1 MPKFL
6 GYEFDLFGFLK
17 REEKPISPLL
27 NEPNDD
33 GSKIVEIS
41 QDRDGAG
48 VFFTSGT
55 TLNYDNAFE
64 DEKSLIKKY
73 RNMAFQPEVDEAI
86 NDIVVD
92 SIVGDEREDTVKVDL
107 QRTKWTKP
115 IQKRVEDEFKNI
127 LDILEFR
134 GKGFEIF
141 KSWYIDGRI
150 FYQKVPHKNKNKGLH
165 SVKRLDSLNVKKV
178 KEITK
183 KTDKITGV
191 EYITGINEYYVYSK
205 QSNYHPGYTS
215 TSGNSSINIKIPIEN
230 IAYAH
235 SGLFDS
241 EKEQII
247 SHLHKAMKTLN
258 QLLMLEDSVV
268 IYRISRAP
276 ERRVFYIDVG
286 NLPRT
291 KAEQYLQDIM
301 RRFRNKLV
309 YDSSTGE
316 VRDDRQFTTMT
327 EDYWLPRREGKS
339 GTEISTLP
347 AGSNLGEME
356 DVEYFKKKLYK
367 ALNIPTSRLE
377 QETAFNMGRS
387 GEITR
392 DEVKF
397 AKFVDRLRRRFSDI
411 FYDLLSTQLIMKGVM
426 TKEDWEQNKD
436 RIEFVYSNN
445 SYFSELKS
453 MELMRERFQL
463 ATEAESYVG
472 EYLSR
477 KWMYNNIFKFSD
489 AEIHDMKVEIER
501 EKDDGDL
508 TPADFG
514 NAGAQL
520 APSAGEEIPTSFPE
534 DDENGDDEEESK
546 NEQVIL
552 DESDIVSNFET
563 VVNSNLKTVSEL
575 FNRFSENLKDE

>member
-17 REEKPISPLL
+17 SDEKPIPPLL

-33 GSKIVEIS
+33 GSKIVELS
-41 QDRDGAG
+41 QDKDGAG

-55 TLNYDNAFE
+55 TLNYDSSFQ
-64 DEKSLIKKY
+64 DEKDLIKKY

-107 QRTKWTKP
+107 QRTVWSKS
-115 IQKRVEDEFKNI
+115 IQKKVSEEFANV

-134 GKGFEIF
+134 SKGFEIF

-150 FYQKVPHKNKNKGLH
+150 FYQKVPHKDKNRGLQT
-165 SVKRLDSLNVKKV
+165 VKRLDSLSMKKV

-183 KTDKITGV
+183 KTDKESGV
-191 EYITGINEYYVYSK
+191 EYITGVKEYYVYNK
-205 QSNYHPGYTS
+205 QSNYQPGYTS
-215 TSGNSSINIKIPIEN
+215 TRGNLSTNIKIPLDN

-241 EKEQII
+241 EKEQVL

-316 VRDDRQFTTMT
+316 VRDDRKFTTMT

-347 AGSNLGEME
+347 AGQNLGEME

-426 TKEDWEQNKD
+426 SKEEWEENKD

-445 SYFSELKS
+445 SYFSELKT
-453 MELMRERFQL
+453 MELMRERFSL
-463 ATEAESYVG
+463 ATDAESYIG

-477 KWMYNNIFKFSD
+477 KWMYNNVFKFSD
-489 AEIHDMKVEIER
+489 AEIAAMKKEIER
-501 EKDDGDL
+501 EQGTGDI
-508 TPADFG
+508 TPDDFG
-514 NAGAQL
+514 NAGAELSDDNQ
-520 APSAGEEIPTSFPE
+520 TS
-534 DDENGDDEEESK
+534 ENEKEVLDEEVEP
-546 NEQVIL
+546 VFL
-552 DESDIVSNFET
+552 DDNDIVSNFAAANNIST
-563 VVNSNLKTVSEL
+563 KTVSQL
-575 FNRFSENLKDE
+575 MGKVNFLDEE

>member
-17 REEKPISPLL
+17 SEEKPIPPLL

-33 GSKIVEIS
+33 GSKIVELS
-41 QDRDGAG
+41 QDKDGAG

-55 TLNYDNAFE
+55 TLNYDSSFQ
-64 DEKSLIKKY
+64 DEKDLIKKY

-107 QRTKWTKP
+107 QRTAWSRS
-115 IQKRVEDEFKNI
+115 IQKKVSEEFANV

-134 GKGFEIF
+134 SKGFEIF
-141 KSWYIDGRI
+141 KSWYIDGRV
-150 FYQKVPHKNKNKGLH
+150 FYQKVPHKDKNRGLQT
-165 SVKRLDSLNVKKV
+165 VKRLDSLSMKKV

-183 KTDKITGV
+183 KTDKESGI
-191 EYITGINEYYVYSK
+191 EYITGVKEYYVYTR
-205 QSNYHPGYTS
+205 QSNYNPNYTS
-215 TSGNSSINIKIPIEN
+215 TRGNLTTNIKIPMEN

-241 EKEQII
+241 EKEQVL

-309 YDSSTGE
+309 YDSGTGE
-316 VRDDRQFTTMT
+316 VKDDRKFTTMT

-347 AGSNLGEME
+347 AGQNLGEMD

-397 AKFVDRLRRRFSDI
+397 AKFIDRLRRRFSDI

-426 TKEDWEQNKD
+426 SREEWEENKD

-445 SYFSELKS
+445 SYFSELKN
-453 MELMRERFQL
+453 MELMRERFSL
-463 ATEAESYVG
+463 ATDAESYIG

-477 KWMYNNIFKFSD
+477 KWMYNNVFKFSD
-489 AEIHDMKVEIER
+489 AEIAAMKKEIER
-501 EKDDGDL
+501 EEGTGDI
-508 TPADFG
+508 TPDDFG
-514 NAGAQL
+514 NAGAELSDDNQ
-520 APSAGEEIPTSFPE
+520 TS
-534 DDENGDDEEESK
+534 ENEKE
-546 NEQVIL
+546 IL
-552 DESDIVSNFET
+552 DEEVQVEPIILDDSDIVSNFAAANNIST
-563 VVNSNLKTVSEL
+563 KTVSQLMEK
-575 FNRFSENLKDE
+575 FSSVIEDD

>member
-17 REEKPISPLL
+17 TDEKPLPPIL
-27 NEPNDD
+27 NEPNED
-33 GSKIVEIS
+33 GSKIVEIT
-41 QDRDGAG
+41 QDKDGAG

-55 TLNYDNAFE
+55 TLNYDSSFQN
-64 DEKSLIKKY
+64 EKDLIKKY

-107 QRTKWTKP
+107 QRTDWSKSV
-115 IQKRVEDEFKNI
+115 QKKVAEEFSNV
-127 LDILEFR
+127 LDVLEFR
-134 GKGFEIF
+134 SKGFEIF

-150 FYQKVPHKNKNKGLH
+150 FYQKVPNKNRNKGLH
-165 SVKRLDSLNVKKV
+165 SVKRLDSLNIKKV
-178 KEITK
+178 KEIIK
-183 KTDKITGV
+183 KTDKKTGV
-191 EYITGINEYYVYSK
+191 QYITDVKEYYIYTK
-205 QSNYHPGYTS
+205 QSNYQPGYTS
-215 TSGNSSINIKIPIEN
+215 SNTNLTTSIKIPMEN

-241 EKEQII
+241 EKEQVL

-316 VRDDRQFTTMT
+316 VKDDRKFTTMT

-347 AGSNLGEME
+347 AGQNLGEME

-377 QETAFNMGRS
+377 QDTAFNMGRA

-397 AKFVDRLRRRFSDI
+397 AKFIDRLRRRFSDI
-411 FYDLLSTQLIMKGVM
+411 FYDLLSTQLIMKGIM
-426 TKEDWEQNKD
+426 SKEEWEENKD

-445 SYFSELKS
+445 SYFSELKT
-453 MELMRERFQL
+453 MELLRERFNL
-463 ATEAESYVG
+463 ATEAESYIG
-472 EYLSR
+472 EYFSR
-477 KWMYNNIFKFSD
+477 KWMYNNVFKFSD
-489 AEIHDMKVEIER
+489 AEIAAMKKEIDKEQGTG
-501 EKDDGDL
+501 EI
-508 TPADFG
+508 TPDDFG
-514 NAGAQL
+514 NAGSDLSSSGGGYSNQ
-520 APSAGEEIPTSFPE
+520 SQRDFQRPE
-534 DDENGDDEEESK
+534 S
-546 NEQVIL
+546 NEQTVL
-552 DESDIVSNFET
+552 DESELVSNFESI
-563 VVNSNLKTVSEL
+563 NSSNTKTVSQLLE
-575 FNRFSENLKDE
+575 RMSEVLDEER

>member
-17 REEKPISPLL
+17 SDEKPIPPLL

-33 GSKIVEIS
+33 GSKIVELS
-41 QDRDGAG
+41 QDKDGAG

-55 TLNYDNAFE
+55 TLNYDSSFQ
-64 DEKSLIKKY
+64 DEKDLIKKY

-107 QRTKWTKP
+107 QRTAWSRS
-115 IQKRVEDEFKNI
+115 IQKKVSEEFANV

-134 GKGFEIF
+134 SKGFEIF

-150 FYQKVPHKNKNKGLH
+150 FYQKVPHKDRNRGLQT
-165 SVKRLDSLNVKKV
+165 VKRLDSLSMKKV

-183 KTDKITGV
+183 KTDKDSGI
-191 EYITGINEYYVYSK
+191 EYITGVKEYYVYSK
-205 QSNYHPGYTS
+205 QSNYQPGYTS
-215 TSGNSSINIKIPIEN
+215 TRGNLSTNIKIPLEN

-241 EKEQII
+241 EKEQVL

-309 YDSSTGE
+309 YDSGTGE
-316 VRDDRQFTTMT
+316 VKDDRKFTTMT

-347 AGSNLGEME
+347 AGQNLGEME

-411 FYDLLSTQLIMKGVM
+411 FYDLLSTQLVMKGVM
-426 TKEDWEQNKD
+426 SKEEWEENKD

-445 SYFSELKS
+445 SYFSELKT
-453 MELMRERFQL
+453 MELMRERFSL
-463 ATEAESYVG
+463 ATDAESYIG

-477 KWMYNNIFKFSD
+477 KWMYNNVFKFSD
-489 AEIHDMKVEIER
+489 AEIAAMKKEIER
-501 EKDDGDL
+501 EQGTGDI
-508 TPADFG
+508 TPDDFG
-514 NAGAQL
+514 NAGAEL
-520 APSAGEEIPTSFPE
+520 S
-534 DDENGDDEEESK
+534 DDNQTFENEKEVLDEEVEP
-546 NEQVIL
+546 VFL
-552 DESDIVSNFET
+552 DDNDIVSNFAT
-563 VVNSNLKTVSEL
+563 ANNISTKTVSQL
-575 FNRFSENLKDE
+575 MGKVNFLDEE

>member
-17 REEKPISPLL
+17 TDEKPLPPIL

-41 QDRDGAG
+41 EDKDGAG

-55 TLNYDNAFE
+55 TLNYDSSFQN
-64 DEKSLIKKY
+64 EKDLIKKY

-107 QRTKWTKP
+107 QRTAWSKSV
-115 IQKRVEDEFKNI
+115 QKKVSDEFSNV
-127 LDILEFR
+127 LDVLEFR
-134 GKGFEIF
+134 SKGFEIF

-150 FYQKVPHKNKNKGLH
+150 FYQKVPNKNRSKGLH
-165 SVKRLDSLNVKKV
+165 SVKRLDSLNIKKV
-178 KEITK
+178 KEIIK
-183 KTDKITGV
+183 KTDEKTGV
-191 EYITGINEYYVYSK
+191 QYITDVREYYMYTK
-205 QSNYHPGYTS
+205 QSNYNHGYTS
-215 TSGNSSINIKIPIEN
+215 SNTNYTNIKIPIEN

-241 EKEQII
+241 EKEQVL

-316 VRDDRQFTTMT
+316 VKDDRKFTTMT
-327 EDYWLPRREGKS
+327 EDYWLPRREGKT
-339 GTEISTLP
+339 GTSIETLP

-397 AKFVDRLRRRFSDI
+397 AKFIDRLRRRFSDI
-411 FYDLLSTQLIMKGVM
+411 FYDLLSTQLIMKGIM
-426 TKEDWEQNKD
+426 SKEEWEENKD
-436 RIEFVYSNN
+436 RIEFIYSNN
-445 SYFSELKS
+445 SYFSELKT
-453 MELMRERFQL
+453 MELLRERFTL
-463 ATEAESYVG
+463 ATEAESYIG
-472 EYLSR
+472 EYFSR
-477 KWMYNNIFKFSD
+477 KWMYNNVFKFSD
-489 AEIHDMKVEIER
+489 AEIAAMKKEINKE
-501 EKDDGDL
+501 ENEGEI
-508 TPADFG
+508 TPDDFG
-514 NAGAQL
+514 NAGSDLSSSSGGSSTPPQR
-520 APSAGEEIPTSFPE
+520 SFE
-534 DDENGDDEEESK
+534 QSNEQTVLDENELISNSESI
-546 NEQVIL
+546 N
-552 DESDIVSNFET
+552 SSNT
-563 VVNSNLKTVSEL
+563 KTVSQLLERMSKVL
-575 FNRFSENLKDE
+575 DEEK

>member
-6 GYEFDLFGFLK
+6 GYEFDLFSFLK
-17 REEKPISPLL
+17 TDEKPIGPIL

-33 GSKIVEIS
+33 GSKIVELS
-41 QDRDGAG
+41 QDKDGAG

-55 TLNYDNAFE
+55 TLNYDSSFHN
-64 DEKSLIKKY
+64 EKELIKKY

-92 SIVGDEREDTVKVDL
+92 SVVGDEREDTVKVDL
-107 QRTKWTKP
+107 QRTAWSKS
-115 IQKRVEDEFKNI
+115 IQKKVADEFSNV

-134 GKGFEIF
+134 SKGFEIF

-150 FYQKVPHKNKNKGLH
+150 FYQKVPHSNTNKGLLT
-165 SVKRLDSLNVKKV
+165 VKRLDSLNIKKV
-178 KEITK
+178 KEVTK
-183 KTDKITGV
+183 KTDKKTGV
-191 EYITGINEYYVYSK
+191 NYITDVKEYYVYTK
-205 QSNYHPGYTS
+205 QSNYHHGYTS
-215 TSGNSSINIKIPIEN
+215 TNTNTVTNIKIPMDN

-241 EKEQII
+241 EKEQVL

-316 VRDDRQFTTMT
+316 VRDDRKFTTMT

-347 AGSNLGEME
+347 GGQNLGEME

-397 AKFVDRLRRRFSDI
+397 AKFIDRLRRRFSDI
-411 FYDLLSTQLIMKGVM
+411 FYDLLSTQLIMKGIM
-426 TKEDWEQNKD
+426 SKEEWEENKD

-445 SYFSELKS
+445 SYFSELKT
-453 MELMRERFQL
+453 MELLRERFNL

-477 KWMYNNIFKFSD
+477 KWMYNNVFKFSD
-489 AEIHDMKVEIER
+489 AEIAAMKKEIDKEQ
-501 EKDDGDL
+501 DDGEITPDDFGDAGADL
-508 TPADFG
+508 TDRNDSDDERP
-514 NAGAQL
+514 
-520 APSAGEEIPTSFPE
+520 ERPE
-534 DDENGDDEEESK
+534 DMEDEVENTAKFNNINNK
-546 NEQVIL
+546 N
-552 DESDIVSNFET
+552 S
-563 VVNSNLKTVSEL
+563 KTVSQLMEK
-575 FNRFSENLKDE
+575 FSSIMDDK

>member
-17 REEKPISPLL
+17 SEEKPIPPLL

-33 GSKIVEIS
+33 GSKIVELS
-41 QDRDGAG
+41 QDKDGAG

-55 TLNYDNAFE
+55 TLNYDSSFQ
-64 DEKSLIKKY
+64 DEKDLIKKY

-107 QRTKWTKP
+107 QRTAWSRS
-115 IQKRVEDEFKNI
+115 IQKKVSEEFANV

-134 GKGFEIF
+134 SKGFEIF
-141 KSWYIDGRI
+141 KSWYIDGRV
-150 FYQKVPHKNKNKGLH
+150 FYQKVPHKDKNRGLQT
-165 SVKRLDSLNVKKV
+165 VKRLDSLSMKKV

-183 KTDKITGV
+183 KTDKESGI
-191 EYITGINEYYVYSK
+191 EYITGVKEYYVYTR
-205 QSNYHPGYTS
+205 QSNYNPNYTS
-215 TSGNSSINIKIPIEN
+215 TRGNLTTNIKIPMEN

-241 EKEQII
+241 EKEQVL

-309 YDSSTGE
+309 YDSGTGE
-316 VRDDRQFTTMT
+316 VKDDRKFTTMT

-347 AGSNLGEME
+347 AGQNLGEME

-397 AKFVDRLRRRFSDI
+397 AKFIDRLRRRFSDI

-426 TKEDWEQNKD
+426 SREEWEENKD

-445 SYFSELKS
+445 SYFSELKT
-453 MELMRERFQL
+453 MELMRERFSL
-463 ATEAESYVG
+463 ATDAESYIG

-477 KWMYNNIFKFSD
+477 KWMYNNVFKFSD
-489 AEIHDMKVEIER
+489 AEIAAMKKEIER
-501 EKDDGDL
+501 EEGAGDI
-508 TPADFG
+508 TPDDFG
-514 NAGAQL
+514 NAGAELSDDNQ
-520 APSAGEEIPTSFPE
+520 TS
-534 DDENGDDEEESK
+534 ENEKE
-546 NEQVIL
+546 IL
-552 DESDIVSNFET
+552 DEEVQVEPIVLDDSDIVSNFAAANNIST
-563 VVNSNLKTVSEL
+563 KTVSQLMEK
-575 FNRFSENLKDE
+575 FSSVIEDD

>member
-17 REEKPISPLL
+17 TDEKPVEPIL

-33 GSKIVEIS
+33 GSKIVEVS
-41 QDRDGAG
+41 QDKDGAG

-55 TLNYDNAFE
+55 TLNYDSSFQ
-64 DEKSLIKKY
+64 DEKDLIKRY
-73 RNMAFQPEVDEAI
+73 RSMAFQPEVDEAI

-92 SIVGDEREDTVKVDL
+92 SIVADEREDTVKVDL
-107 QRTKWTKP
+107 QRTEWSKG
-115 IQKRVEDEFKNI
+115 IQKKVAEEFSNV
-127 LDILEFR
+127 LDVLEFR

-150 FYQKVPHKNKNKGLH
+150 FYQKVPHKDRKKGLH

-183 KTDKITGV
+183 KTDKRTGV
-191 EYITGINEYYVYSK
+191 EYITGVKEYYIYNK
-205 QSNYHPGYTS
+205 QSNYNPNYTS
-215 TSGNSSINIKIPIEN
+215 MRSNPTSSIKIPVDN

-241 EKEQII
+241 EKEQVL

-316 VRDDRQFTTMT
+316 VRDDRKFTTMT

-347 AGSNLGEME
+347 AGQNLGEME

-367 ALNIPTSRLE
+367 SLNIPTSRLE

-397 AKFVDRLRRRFSDI
+397 AKFIDRLRRRFSEI

-426 TKEDWEQNKD
+426 TREEWDENKD

-453 MELMRERFQL
+453 MELLRERFSL
-463 ATEAESYVG
+463 ATEAESYIG

-477 KWMYNNIFKFSD
+477 RWMYNNVFKFSD
-489 AEIHDMKVEIER
+489 AEIAAMKKEIDKEQDVG
-501 EKDDGDL
+501 EI
-508 TPADFG
+508 TPDDFG
-514 NAGAQL
+514 NAGSDLSTGSSNSNYQQNQFPQSTPEPNEQIFLDDSDVVSNFAQANNVSTKTVSQL
-520 APSAGEEIPTSFPE
+520 LEKFSEVE
-534 DDENGDDEEESK
+534 DDE
-546 NEQVIL
+546 
-552 DESDIVSNFET
+552 
-563 VVNSNLKTVSEL
+563 
-575 FNRFSENLKDE
+575 

>member
-6 GYEFDLFGFLK
+6 GYEFDLFGFLN
-17 REEKPISPLL
+17 RDEKPIGPIL

-33 GSKIVEIS
+33 GSKIVEVS
-41 QDRDGAG
+41 QDKDGAG

-55 TLNYDNAFE
+55 TLNYDSSFH
-64 DEKSLIKKY
+64 DEKELIKKY

-92 SIVGDEREDTVKVDL
+92 SVVGDEREDTVKVDL
-107 QRTKWTKP
+107 QRTAWSKSV
-115 IQKRVEDEFKNI
+115 QKKVAEEFSNV

-134 GKGFEIF
+134 SKGFEIF

-150 FYQKVPHKNKNKGLH
+150 FYQKVPHSNRNKGLLT
-165 SVKRLDSLNVKKV
+165 VKRLDSLNIKKV
-178 KEITK
+178 KEVTK
-183 KTDKITGV
+183 KTDKKTGV
-191 EYITGINEYYVYSK
+191 NYITDVKEYYVYSK
-205 QSNYHPGYTS
+205 HSNYHPGYTS
-215 TSGNSSINIKIPIEN
+215 SNANVVTNIKIPMDN

-241 EKEQII
+241 GKEQVL

-309 YDSSTGE
+309 YDSSSGE
-316 VRDDRQFTTMT
+316 VKDDRKFTTMT

-347 AGSNLGEME
+347 GGQNLGEMD

-397 AKFVDRLRRRFSDI
+397 AKFIDRLRRRFSDI
-411 FYDLLSTQLIMKGVM
+411 FYDLLSTQLVMKGVM
-426 TKEDWEQNKD
+426 SREEWEENKD

-445 SYFSELKS
+445 SYFSELKT
-453 MELMRERFQL
+453 MELLRERFNL

-477 KWMYNNIFKFSD
+477 RWMYNNVFKFSD
-489 AEIHDMKVEIER
+489 AEIAAMKKEIDQE
-501 EKDDGDL
+501 ENDGEITPDDFGDAGADL
-508 TPADFG
+508 TDKD
-514 NAGAQL
+514 Q
-520 APSAGEEIPTSFPE
+520 SKEEISKPGVLE
-534 DDENGDDEEESK
+534 DEVQNVAKFDNI
-546 NEQVIL
+546 N
-552 DESDIVSNFET
+552 NT
-563 VVNSNLKTVSEL
+563 NSKTVSQLLEK
-575 FNRFSENLKDE
+575 FSSIMDDK

>member
-17 REEKPISPLL
+17 SDEKPIPPLL

-33 GSKIVEIS
+33 GSKIVELS
-41 QDRDGAG
+41 QDKDGAG

-55 TLNYDNAFE
+55 TLNYDSSFQ
-64 DEKSLIKKY
+64 DEKDLIKKY

-107 QRTKWTKP
+107 QRTAWSRS
-115 IQKRVEDEFKNI
+115 IQKKVSEEFANV

-134 GKGFEIF
+134 SKGFEIF

-150 FYQKVPHKNKNKGLH
+150 FYQKVPHKDRNRGLQT
-165 SVKRLDSLNVKKV
+165 VKRLDSLSMKKV

-183 KTDKITGV
+183 KTDKDSGI
-191 EYITGINEYYVYSK
+191 EYITGVKEYYVYSK
-205 QSNYHPGYTS
+205 QSNYQPGYTS
-215 TSGNSSINIKIPIEN
+215 TRGNLSTNIKIPLEN

-241 EKEQII
+241 EKEQVL

-309 YDSSTGE
+309 YDSGTGE
-316 VRDDRQFTTMT
+316 VKDDRKFTTMT

-347 AGSNLGEME
+347 AGQNLGEME

-411 FYDLLSTQLIMKGVM
+411 FYDLLSTQLVMKGVM
-426 TKEDWEQNKD
+426 SKEEWEENKD

-445 SYFSELKS
+445 SYFSELKT
-453 MELMRERFQL
+453 MELMRERFSL
-463 ATEAESYVG
+463 ATDAESYIG

-477 KWMYNNIFKFSD
+477 KWMYNNVFKFSD
-489 AEIHDMKVEIER
+489 AEIAAMKKEIER
-501 EKDDGDL
+501 EQGTGDI
-508 TPADFG
+508 TPDDFG
-514 NAGAQL
+514 NAGAELSDDNQ
-520 APSAGEEIPTSFPE
+520 TS
-534 DDENGDDEEESK
+534 ENEKEVLDEEVEP
-546 NEQVIL
+546 VFL
-552 DESDIVSNFET
+552 DDNDIVSNFAAANNIST
-563 VVNSNLKTVSEL
+563 KTVSQL
-575 FNRFSENLKDE
+575 MGKVNFLDEE

>member
-17 REEKPISPLL
+17 SDEKPIPPLL

-33 GSKIVEIS
+33 GSKIVELS
-41 QDRDGAG
+41 QDKDGAG

-55 TLNYDNAFE
+55 TLNYDSSFQ
-64 DEKSLIKKY
+64 DEKDLIKKY

-107 QRTKWTKP
+107 QRTAWSRS
-115 IQKRVEDEFKNI
+115 IQKKVSEEFANV

-134 GKGFEIF
+134 SKGFEIF

-150 FYQKVPHKNKNKGLH
+150 FYQKVPHKDRNRGLQT
-165 SVKRLDSLNVKKV
+165 VKRLDSLSMKKV

-183 KTDKITGV
+183 KTDKDSGI
-191 EYITGINEYYVYSK
+191 EYITGVKEYYVYSK
-205 QSNYHPGYTS
+205 QSNYQPGYTS
-215 TSGNSSINIKIPIEN
+215 TRGNLSTNIKIPLEN

-241 EKEQII
+241 EKEQVL

-309 YDSSTGE
+309 YDSGTGE
-316 VRDDRQFTTMT
+316 VKDDRKFTTMT

-347 AGSNLGEME
+347 AGQNLGEME

-426 TKEDWEQNKD
+426 SKEEWEENKD

-445 SYFSELKS
+445 SYFSELKT
-453 MELMRERFQL
+453 MELMRERFSL
-463 ATEAESYVG
+463 ATDAESYIG

-477 KWMYNNIFKFSD
+477 KWMYNNVFKFSD
-489 AEIHDMKVEIER
+489 AEIAAMKKEIER
-501 EKDDGDL
+501 EQGTGDI
-508 TPADFG
+508 TPDDFG
-514 NAGAQL
+514 NAGAEL
-520 APSAGEEIPTSFPE
+520 S
-534 DDENGDDEEESK
+534 DDNQTFENEKEVLDEEVEP
-546 NEQVIL
+546 VFL
-552 DESDIVSNFET
+552 DDNDIVSNFAT
-563 VVNSNLKTVSEL
+563 ANNISTKTVSQL
-575 FNRFSENLKDE
+575 MGKVNFLDEE

>member
-17 REEKPISPLL
+17 SEEKPIPPLL

-33 GSKIVEIS
+33 GSKIVELS
-41 QDRDGAG
+41 QDKDGAG

-55 TLNYDNAFE
+55 TLNYDSSFQ
-64 DEKSLIKKY
+64 DEKDLIKKY

-107 QRTKWTKP
+107 QRTDWSRS
-115 IQKRVEDEFKNI
+115 IQKKVSEEFANV

-134 GKGFEIF
+134 SKGFEIF
-141 KSWYIDGRI
+141 KSWYIDGRV
-150 FYQKVPHKNKNKGLH
+150 FYQKVPHKDKNRGLQT
-165 SVKRLDSLNVKKV
+165 VKRLDSLSMKKV

-183 KTDKITGV
+183 KTDKESGI
-191 EYITGINEYYVYSK
+191 EYITGVKEYYVYTR
-205 QSNYHPGYTS
+205 QSNYNPNYTS
-215 TSGNSSINIKIPIEN
+215 TRGNLTTNIKIPMEN

-241 EKEQII
+241 EKEQVL

-316 VRDDRQFTTMT
+316 VRDDRKFTTMT

-347 AGSNLGEME
+347 AGQNLGEME

-397 AKFVDRLRRRFSDI
+397 AKFIDRLRRRFSDI

-426 TKEDWEQNKD
+426 SREEWEENKD

-445 SYFSELKS
+445 SYFSELKT
-453 MELMRERFQL
+453 MELMRERFSL
-463 ATEAESYVG
+463 ATDAESYIG

-477 KWMYNNIFKFSD
+477 KWMYNNVFKFSD
-489 AEIHDMKVEIER
+489 AEIAAMKKEIER
-501 EKDDGDL
+501 EEGAGDI
-508 TPADFG
+508 TPDDFG
-514 NAGAQL
+514 NAGAELSDDNQ
-520 APSAGEEIPTSFPE
+520 TS
-534 DDENGDDEEESK
+534 ENEKE
-546 NEQVIL
+546 IL
-552 DESDIVSNFET
+552 DEEVQVEPIVLDDSDIVSNFAAANNIST
-563 VVNSNLKTVSEL
+563 KTVSQLMEK
-575 FNRFSENLKDE
+575 FSSVIEDD

>member
-17 REEKPISPLL
+17 SDEKPIPPLL

-33 GSKIVEIS
+33 GSKIVELS
-41 QDRDGAG
+41 QDKDGAG

-55 TLNYDNAFE
+55 TLNYDSSFQ
-64 DEKSLIKKY
+64 DEKDLIKKY

-107 QRTKWTKP
+107 QRTAWSRS
-115 IQKRVEDEFKNI
+115 IQKKVSEEFANV

-134 GKGFEIF
+134 SKGFEIF

-150 FYQKVPHKNKNKGLH
+150 FYQKVPHKDRNRGLQT
-165 SVKRLDSLNVKKV
+165 VKRLDSLSMKKV

-183 KTDKITGV
+183 KTDQKTGVELITGV
-191 EYITGINEYYVYSK
+191 KEYYVYSK
-205 QSNYHPGYTS
+205 QSNYQPGYTS
-215 TSGNSSINIKIPIEN
+215 TRGNLSTNIKIPLEN

-241 EKEQII
+241 EKEQVL

-309 YDSSTGE
+309 YDSGTGE
-316 VRDDRQFTTMT
+316 VKDDRKFTTMT

-347 AGSNLGEME
+347 AGQNLGEME

-411 FYDLLSTQLIMKGVM
+411 FYDLLSTQLVMKGVM
-426 TKEDWEQNKD
+426 SKEEWEENKD

-445 SYFSELKS
+445 SYFSELKT
-453 MELMRERFQL
+453 MELMRERFSL
-463 ATEAESYVG
+463 ATDAESYIG

-477 KWMYNNIFKFSD
+477 KWMYNNVFKFSD
-489 AEIHDMKVEIER
+489 AEIAAMKKEIER
-501 EKDDGDL
+501 EQGTGDI
-508 TPADFG
+508 TPDDFG
-514 NAGAQL
+514 NAGAEL
-520 APSAGEEIPTSFPE
+520 S
-534 DDENGDDEEESK
+534 DDNQTFENEKEVLDEEVEP
-546 NEQVIL
+546 VFL
-552 DESDIVSNFET
+552 DDNDIVSNFAT
-563 VVNSNLKTVSEL
+563 ANNISTKTVSQL
-575 FNRFSENLKDE
+575 MGKVNFLDEE

>member
-17 REEKPISPLL
+17 TDEKPVAPIL

-33 GSKIVEIS
+33 GSKIVEVS
-41 QDRDGAG
+41 QDKDGAG

-55 TLNYDNAFE
+55 TLNYDSSFQ
-64 DEKSLIKKY
+64 DEKDLIKRY

-107 QRTKWTKP
+107 QRTEWSKG
-115 IQKRVEDEFKNI
+115 IQKKVAEEFANV

-134 GKGFEIF
+134 GKGFEMF

-150 FYQKVPHKNKNKGLH
+150 FYQKVPHKDIKKGLH
-165 SVKRLDSLNVKKV
+165 SVKRLDSLNIKKV

-183 KTDKITGV
+183 KTDKNTGV
-191 EYITGINEYYVYSK
+191 EYITGVKEYYVYTK
-205 QSNYHPGYTS
+205 QSNYNPNYTS
-215 TSGNSSINIKIPIEN
+215 MRNNPTTSIKIPIDN
-230 IAYAH
+230 IAYSH

-241 EKEQII
+241 EKEQVL

-316 VRDDRQFTTMT
+316 VRDDRKFTTMT
-327 EDYWLPRREGKS
+327 EDYWLPRREGKT
-339 GTEISTLP
+339 GTSIETLP

-367 ALNIPTSRLE
+367 SLNIPTSRLE

-397 AKFVDRLRRRFSDI
+397 AKFIDRLRRRFSDI

-426 TKEDWEQNKD
+426 TKEEWDDNKD

-453 MELMRERFQL
+453 MELLRERFSL
-463 ATEAESYVG
+463 ATEAESYIG

-477 KWMYNNIFKFSD
+477 RWMYNNVFKFSD
-489 AEIHDMKVEIER
+489 AEIAAMKKEIDKEQDVG
-501 EKDDGDL
+501 EI
-508 TPADFG
+508 TPDDFG
-514 NAGAQL
+514 NAGSDLSSSSSSSSQQSQYQQ
-520 APSAGEEIPTSFPE
+520 PRPE
-534 DDENGDDEEESK
+534 SNETFLDDT
-546 NEQVIL
+546 
-552 DESDIVSNFET
+552 DIVSNFAKANNVST
-563 VVNSNLKTVSEL
+563 KTVSQLLEK
-575 FNRFSENLKDE
+575 FSEVEDDE

>member
-17 REEKPISPLL
+17 TDEKPVGPIL

-33 GSKIVEIS
+33 GSKIVEVTK
-41 QDRDGAG
+41 DKDGAG

-55 TLNYDNAFE
+55 TLNYDSSFQN
-64 DEKSLIKKY
+64 EKDLIKKY

-107 QRTKWTKP
+107 QRTEWSKS
-115 IQKRVEDEFKNI
+115 IQKKVAEEFSNV

-134 GKGFEIF
+134 SKGFEIF

-150 FYQKVPHKNKNKGLH
+150 FYQKVPHSNKNKGLH
-165 SVKRLDSLNVKKV
+165 SVKRLDSLNIKKV

-183 KTDKITGV
+183 KTDKDSGV
-191 EYITGINEYYVYSK
+191 QYITDVKEYYVYSK
-205 QSNYHPGYTS
+205 SNYNPSYTS
-215 TSGNSSINIKIPIEN
+215 TNTTTAIKIPSEN

-241 EKEQII
+241 EKEQVL

-316 VRDDRQFTTMT
+316 VKDDRKFTTMT

-347 AGSNLGEME
+347 AGQNLGEME

-367 ALNIPTSRLE
+367 ALNVPTSRLE

-397 AKFVDRLRRRFSDI
+397 AKFIDRLRRRFSDI
-411 FYDLLSTQLIMKGVM
+411 FYDILSTQLIMKGVM
-426 TKEDWEQNKD
+426 SREEWEKNKD

-445 SYFSELKS
+445 SYFSELKT
-453 MELMRERFQL
+453 MELLRERFSL

-472 EYLSR
+472 EYFSR
-477 KWMYNNIFKFSD
+477 RWMYNNVFKFSD
-489 AEIHDMKVEIER
+489 AEIAAMKKEIDKEQNAG
-501 EKDDGDL
+501 EI
-508 TPADFG
+508 TPNDFG
-514 NAGAQL
+514 DAGSELQDEPAESKDVNK
-520 APSAGEEIPTSFPE
+520 PSII
-534 DDENGDDEEESK
+534 DEE
-546 NEQVIL
+546 
-552 DESDIVSNFET
+552 IVSNT
-563 VVNSNLKTVSEL
+563 NSINSTNAKTVSQLLEK
-575 FNRFSENLKDE
+575 FSSVMEDE

>member
-17 REEKPISPLL
+17 TDEKPLPPIL
-27 NEPNDD
+27 NEPNED
-33 GSKIVEIS
+33 GSKIVEIT
-41 QDRDGAG
+41 QDKDGAG

-55 TLNYDNAFE
+55 TLNYDSSFQN
-64 DEKSLIKKY
+64 EKDLIKKY

-107 QRTKWTKP
+107 QRTDWSKSV
-115 IQKRVEDEFKNI
+115 QKKVAEEFSNV
-127 LDILEFR
+127 LDVLEFR
-134 GKGFEIF
+134 SKGFEIF

-150 FYQKVPHKNKNKGLH
+150 FYQKVPNKNRNKGLH
-165 SVKRLDSLNVKKV
+165 SVKRLDSLNIKKV
-178 KEITK
+178 KEIIK
-183 KTDKITGV
+183 KTDKKTGV
-191 EYITGINEYYVYSK
+191 QYITDVKEYYIYTK
-205 QSNYHPGYTS
+205 KSNYQPGYTS
-215 TSGNSSINIKIPIEN
+215 SNTNLTTSIKIPMEN

-241 EKEQII
+241 EKEQVL

-316 VRDDRQFTTMT
+316 VKDDRKFTTMT

-347 AGSNLGEME
+347 AGQNLGEME

-377 QETAFNMGRS
+377 QDTAFNMGRA

-397 AKFVDRLRRRFSDI
+397 AKFIDRLRIRFSDI
-411 FYDLLSTQLIMKGVM
+411 FYDLLSTQLIMKGIM
-426 TKEDWEQNKD
+426 SKEEWEENKD

-445 SYFSELKS
+445 SYFSELKT
-453 MELMRERFQL
+453 MELLRERFNL
-463 ATEAESYVG
+463 ATEAESYIG
-472 EYLSR
+472 EYFSR
-477 KWMYNNIFKFSD
+477 KWMYNNVFKFSD
-489 AEIHDMKVEIER
+489 AEIAAMKKEIDKEQGTG
-501 EKDDGDL
+501 EI
-508 TPADFG
+508 TPDDFG
-514 NAGAQL
+514 NAGSDLSSSGGGYSNQ
-520 APSAGEEIPTSFPE
+520 SQRDFQRPE
-534 DDENGDDEEESK
+534 S
-546 NEQVIL
+546 NEQTVL
-552 DESDIVSNFET
+552 DESELVSNFESI
-563 VVNSNLKTVSEL
+563 NSSNTKTVSQLLE
-575 FNRFSENLKDE
+575 RMSEVLDEER

>member
-17 REEKPISPLL
+17 TDEKPVAPIL

-33 GSKIVEIS
+33 GSKIIEVS
-41 QDRDGAG
+41 QDKDGAG

-55 TLNYDNAFE
+55 TLNYDSSFQ
-64 DEKSLIKKY
+64 DEKDLIKKY

-107 QRTKWTKP
+107 QRTEWSKS
-115 IQKRVEDEFKNI
+115 IQKKVSEEFSNV

-150 FYQKVPHKNKNKGLH
+150 FYQKVPHKNRNKGLH
-165 SVKRLDSLNVKKV
+165 SVKRLDSLNIKKV

-183 KTDKITGV
+183 KTDKKTGV
-191 EYITGINEYYVYSK
+191 EYITGVKEYYVYSK
-205 QSNYHPGYTS
+205 QSNYQPGYTS
-215 TSGNSSINIKIPIEN
+215 MRGNVASNIKIPLEN

-241 EKEQII
+241 EKEQVL

-309 YDSSTGE
+309 YDSSSGE
-316 VRDDRQFTTMT
+316 VKDDRKFTTMT
-327 EDYWLPRREGKS
+327 EDYWLPRREGKT
-339 GTEISTLP
+339 GTSIETLP

-426 TKEDWEQNKD
+426 SREEWNQNKD

-445 SYFSELKS
+445 SYFSELKT
-453 MELMRERFQL
+453 MELLRERFTL
-463 ATEAESYVG
+463 ATEAESYIG
-472 EYLSR
+472 EYFSR
-477 KWMYNNIFKFSD
+477 KWMYNNVFKFSD
-489 AEIHDMKVEIER
+489 AEIAAMKKEIDKEQNSG
-501 EKDDGDL
+501 EI
-508 TPADFG
+508 TPDDFG
-514 NAGAQL
+514 NAGSDL
-520 APSAGEEIPTSFPE
+520 SSSSGSSSPTPQRSPQQPE
-534 DDENGDDEEESK
+534 PY
-546 NEQVIL
+546 EQTVL
-552 DESDIVSNFET
+552 DESDVTFNNESINNT
-563 VVNSNLKTVSEL
+563 KTVSQLLERMSKVL
-575 FNRFSENLKDE
+575 DEE

>member
-6 GYEFDLFGFLK
+6 GYEFDLFSFLK
-17 REEKPISPLL
+17 TDEKPIGPIL

-33 GSKIVEIS
+33 GSKIVELS
-41 QDRDGAG
+41 KDKDGAG

-55 TLNYDNAFE
+55 TLNYDSSFQ
-64 DEKSLIKKY
+64 DEKELIKKY

-107 QRTKWTKP
+107 QRTAWSKSV
-115 IQKRVEDEFKNI
+115 QKKVADEFSNV

-134 GKGFEIF
+134 SKGFEIF

-150 FYQKVPHKNKNKGLH
+150 FYQKVPHSNRNKGLH
-165 SVKRLDSLNVKKV
+165 TVKRLDSLSIKKV
-178 KEITK
+178 KEVTKETDK
-183 KTDKITGV
+183 KTGV
-191 EYITGINEYYVYSK
+191 NYITDVKEYYVYSK
-205 QSNYHPGYTS
+205 QSNYHHGYTS
-215 TSGNSSINIKIPIEN
+215 SNTNVTTSIKIPMEN

-241 EKEQII
+241 EKEQVL

-309 YDSSTGE
+309 YDSSSGE
-316 VRDDRQFTTMT
+316 VKDDRKFTTMT

-347 AGSNLGEME
+347 GGQNLGEME

-397 AKFVDRLRRRFSDI
+397 AKFIDRLRRRFSDI
-411 FYDLLSTQLIMKGVM
+411 FYDLLSTQLIMKGIM
-426 TKEDWEQNKD
+426 SKEEWEENKD

-445 SYFSELKS
+445 SYFSELKT
-453 MELMRERFQL
+453 MELLRERFNL

-477 KWMYNNIFKFSD
+477 KWMYNNVFKFSD
-489 AEIHDMKVEIER
+489 AEIAAMKKEIDR
-501 EKDDGDL
+501 EENEGEI
-508 TPADFG
+508 TPDDFG
-514 NAGAQL
+514 NAGAELSDQK
-520 APSAGEEIPTSFPE
+520 EPE
-534 DDENGDDEEESK
+534 KSKPEVLEDEVQSVAKFDNINNK
-546 NEQVIL
+546 N
-552 DESDIVSNFET
+552 S
-563 VVNSNLKTVSEL
+563 KTVSQILEK
-575 FNRFSENLKDE
+575 FSSIMDDK

>member
-6 GYEFDLFGFLK
+6 GYEFDLFSFLK
-17 REEKPISPLL
+17 TDEKPIGPIL

-33 GSKIVEIS
+33 GSKIVELS
-41 QDRDGAG
+41 KDKDGAG

-55 TLNYDNAFE
+55 TLNYDSSFQ
-64 DEKSLIKKY
+64 DETELIKKY

-92 SIVGDEREDTVKVDL
+92 SVVGDEREDTVKVDL
-107 QRTKWTKP
+107 QRTSWSKSV
-115 IQKRVEDEFKNI
+115 QKKVADEFSNV

-134 GKGFEIF
+134 SKGFEIF

-150 FYQKVPHKNKNKGLH
+150 FYQKVPHSNKNKGLLT
-165 SVKRLDSLNVKKV
+165 VKRLDSLSIKKV
-178 KEITK
+178 KEVTKETDK
-183 KTDKITGV
+183 KTGV
-191 EYITGINEYYVYSK
+191 NYITDVKEYYVYTK
-205 QSNYHPGYTS
+205 QSNYHPAYTS
-215 TSGNSSINIKIPIEN
+215 SNANVTTNIKIPMEN

-241 EKEQII
+241 DKGQVL

-316 VRDDRQFTTMT
+316 VKDDRKFTTMT

-347 AGSNLGEME
+347 GGQNLGEME

-397 AKFVDRLRRRFSDI
+397 AKFIDRLRRRFSDI
-411 FYDLLSTQLIMKGVM
+411 FYDLLSTQLVMKGVM
-426 TKEDWEQNKD
+426 SREEWEENKD

-445 SYFSELKS
+445 SYFSELKT
-453 MELMRERFQL
+453 MELLRERFNL

-477 KWMYNNIFKFSD
+477 RWMYNNVFKFSD
-489 AEIHDMKVEIER
+489 AEIAAMKKEIDR
-501 EKDDGDL
+501 EQNSGEITPDDFGDAGADL
-508 TPADFG
+508 TDKD
-514 NAGAQL
+514 Q
-520 APSAGEEIPTSFPE
+520 SKEEDSKPKVLE
-534 DDENGDDEEESK
+534 DEVQNVAKFDNINNK
-546 NEQVIL
+546 N
-552 DESDIVSNFET
+552 S
-563 VVNSNLKTVSEL
+563 KTVSQLLEK
-575 FNRFSENLKDE
+575 FSSIMDDK

>member
-1 MPKFL
+1 MPKLL

-17 REEKPISPLL
+17 SDEKPVAPIL

-33 GSKIVEIS
+33 GSKIVEVS
-41 QDRDGAG
+41 QDKDGAG

-55 TLNYDNAFE
+55 TLNYDNSFQ
-64 DEKSLIKKY
+64 DEKELIKKY
-73 RNMAFQPEVDEAI
+73 RNMEFQPEVDEAV

-92 SIVGDEREDTVKVDL
+92 SIVADEREDTVKVDL
-107 QRTKWTKP
+107 QRTGWSKG
-115 IQKRVEDEFKNI
+115 IQKKVAEEFSNV

-134 GKGFEIF
+134 SKGFEIF

-150 FYQKVPHKNKNKGLH
+150 FFQKVPHKDRKRGLH
-165 SVKRLDSLNVKKV
+165 TVKRLDSLNVKKV

-183 KTDKITGV
+183 KTDKNSGV
-191 EYITGINEYYVYSK
+191 EYITNVKEYYVYSK
-205 QSNYHPGYTS
+205 QSKYHPGYMSSSPNTTTS
-215 TSGNSSINIKIPIEN
+215 IKIPQEN

-241 EKEQII
+241 GKEQVL

-309 YDSSTGE
+309 YDSGTGE
-316 VRDDRQFTTMT
+316 VKDDRKFTTMT

-347 AGSNLGEME
+347 AGQNLGEME

-397 AKFVDRLRRRFSDI
+397 AKFIDRLRRRFSDI
-411 FYDLLSTQLIMKGVM
+411 FYDLLSTQLVMKGVM
-426 TKEDWEQNKD
+426 TMEEWEENKD

-445 SYFSELKS
+445 SYFSELKG
-453 MELMRERFQL
+453 MELLRERFTL
-463 ATEAESYVG
+463 ATEAESYIG
-472 EYLSR
+472 EYFSR
-477 KWMYNNIFKFSD
+477 RWMYNNVFKFSD
-489 AEIHDMKVEIER
+489 AEIAAMKKEIEK
-501 EKDDGDL
+501 EQDSGEI
-508 TPADFG
+508 TPDDFG
-514 NAGAQL
+514 DAGSEL
-520 APSAGEEIPTSFPE
+520 K
-534 DDENGDDEEESK
+534 DEPAESNDESK
-546 NEQVIL
+546 TLVL
-552 DESDIVSNFET
+552 DESDVVSNYET
-563 VVNSNLKTVSEL
+563 INNTKTVSQLLE
-575 FNRFSENLKDE
+575 RMSEVLDEE

>member
-17 REEKPISPLL
+17 SDEKPIPPLL

-33 GSKIVEIS
+33 GSKIVELS
-41 QDRDGAG
+41 QDKDGAG

-55 TLNYDNAFE
+55 TLNYDSSFQ
-64 DEKSLIKKY
+64 DEKDLIKKY

-107 QRTKWTKP
+107 QRTVWSKS
-115 IQKRVEDEFKNI
+115 IQKKVSEEFANV

-134 GKGFEIF
+134 SKGFEIF

-150 FYQKVPHKNKNKGLH
+150 FYQKVPHKDKKRGLQT
-165 SVKRLDSLNVKKV
+165 VKRLDSLSMKKV

-183 KTDKITGV
+183 KTDKESGV
-191 EYITGINEYYVYSK
+191 EYITGVKEYYVYNK
-205 QSNYHPGYTS
+205 QSNYQPGYTS
-215 TSGNSSINIKIPIEN
+215 TRGNLSTNIKIPLDN

-241 EKEQII
+241 EKEQVL

-316 VRDDRQFTTMT
+316 VRDDRKFTTMT

-347 AGSNLGEME
+347 AGQNLGEME

-426 TKEDWEQNKD
+426 SKEEWEENKD

-445 SYFSELKS
+445 SYFSELKT
-453 MELMRERFQL
+453 MELMRERFSL
-463 ATEAESYVG
+463 ATDAESYIG

-477 KWMYNNIFKFSD
+477 KWMYNNVFKFSD
-489 AEIHDMKVEIER
+489 AEIAAMKKEIER
-501 EKDDGDL
+501 EQGTGDI
-508 TPADFG
+508 TPDDFG
-514 NAGAQL
+514 NAGAEL
-520 APSAGEEIPTSFPE
+520 S
-534 DDENGDDEEESK
+534 DDNQTFENEKEVLDEEVEP
-546 NEQVIL
+546 VFL
-552 DESDIVSNFET
+552 DDNDIVSNFAAANNIST
-563 VVNSNLKTVSEL
+563 KTVSQL
-575 FNRFSENLKDE
+575 MGKVNFLDEE

>member
-17 REEKPISPLL
+17 SDEKPIPPLL

-41 QDRDGAG
+41 QDKDGAG

-55 TLNYDNAFE
+55 TLNYDSSFQ
-64 DEKSLIKKY
+64 DEKDLIKKY

-107 QRTKWTKP
+107 QRTAWSRS
-115 IQKRVEDEFKNI
+115 IQKKVSEEFANV

-134 GKGFEIF
+134 SKGFEIF
-141 KSWYIDGRI
+141 KSWYIDGRV
-150 FYQKVPHKNKNKGLH
+150 FYQKVPHKDKNRGLQT
-165 SVKRLDSLNVKKV
+165 VKRLDSLSMKKV
-178 KEITK
+178 KEVTK
-183 KTDKITGV
+183 KTDDDSGI
-191 EYITGINEYYVYSK
+191 EYITGVKEYYVYTK
-205 QSNYHPGYTS
+205 QSNYNPNYTS
-215 TSGNSSINIKIPIEN
+215 TRGNLTTNIKIPMEN

-241 EKEQII
+241 EKEQVL

-309 YDSSTGE
+309 YDSGTGE
-316 VRDDRQFTTMT
+316 VKDDRKFTTMT
-327 EDYWLPRREGKS
+327 EDFWLPRREGKT
-339 GTEISTLP
+339 GTSIETLP

-426 TKEDWEQNKD
+426 SREEWEENKD

-445 SYFSELKS
+445 SYFSELKT
-453 MELMRERFQL
+453 MELMRERFSL
-463 ATEAESYVG
+463 ATDAESYIG

-477 KWMYNNIFKFSD
+477 KWMYNNVFKFSD
-489 AEIHDMKVEIER
+489 AEIAAMKKEIEI
-501 EKDDGDL
+501 EQGTGDI
-508 TPADFG
+508 TPDDFG
-514 NAGAQL
+514 NAGAEL
-520 APSAGEEIPTSFPE
+520 SDDNKPSE
-534 DDENGDDEEESK
+534 DSK
-546 NEQVIL
+546 EIL
-552 DESDIVSNFET
+552 DEEVEVEPIVLDDNDIVSNFAEANNIST
-563 VVNSNLKTVSEL
+563 KTVSQLMEK
-575 FNRFSENLKDE
+575 FSSVIEDD

>member
-17 REEKPISPLL
+17 SDEKPIPPLL

-33 GSKIVEIS
+33 GSKIVELS
-41 QDRDGAG
+41 QDKDGAG

-55 TLNYDNAFE
+55 TLNYDSSFQ
-64 DEKSLIKKY
+64 DEKDLIKKY

-107 QRTKWTKP
+107 QRTAWSRS
-115 IQKRVEDEFKNI
+115 IQKKVSEEFANV

-134 GKGFEIF
+134 SKGFEIF

-150 FYQKVPHKNKNKGLH
+150 FYQKVPHKDRNRGLQT
-165 SVKRLDSLNVKKV
+165 VKRLDSLSMKKV

-183 KTDKITGV
+183 KTDKDSGI
-191 EYITGINEYYVYSK
+191 EYITGVKEYYVYSK
-205 QSNYHPGYTS
+205 QSNYQPGYTS
-215 TSGNSSINIKIPIEN
+215 TRGNLSTNIKIPLEN

-241 EKEQII
+241 EKEQVL

-309 YDSSTGE
+309 YDSGTGE
-316 VRDDRQFTTMT
+316 VKDDRKFTTMT

-347 AGSNLGEME
+347 AGQNLGEME

-411 FYDLLSTQLIMKGVM
+411 FYDLLSTQLVMKGVM
-426 TKEDWEQNKD
+426 SKEEWEENKD

-445 SYFSELKS
+445 SYFSELKT
-453 MELMRERFQL
+453 MELMRERFSL
-463 ATEAESYVG
+463 ATDAESYIG

-477 KWMYNNIFKFSD
+477 KWMYNNVFKFSD
-489 AEIHDMKVEIER
+489 AEIAAMKKEIER
-501 EKDDGDL
+501 EQGTGDI
-508 TPADFG
+508 TPDDFG
-514 NAGAQL
+514 NAGAEL
-520 APSAGEEIPTSFPE
+520 S
-534 DDENGDDEEESK
+534 DDNQNFESEKEVLDEEVEP
-546 NEQVIL
+546 VFL
-552 DESDIVSNFET
+552 DDNDIVSNFAT
-563 VVNSNLKTVSEL
+563 ANNISTKTVSQL
-575 FNRFSENLKDE
+575 MGKVNFLDEE

>member
-17 REEKPISPLL
+17 TDEKPLPPIL
-27 NEPNDD
+27 NEPNED
-33 GSKIVEIS
+33 GSKIVEIT
-41 QDRDGAG
+41 QDKDGAG

-55 TLNYDNAFE
+55 TLNYDSSFQN
-64 DEKSLIKKY
+64 EKDLIKKY

-107 QRTKWTKP
+107 QRTAWSKSV
-115 IQKRVEDEFKNI
+115 QKKVAEEFSNV
-127 LDILEFR
+127 LDVLEFR
-134 GKGFEIF
+134 SKGFEIF

-150 FYQKVPHKNKNKGLH
+150 FYQKVPNKNRSKGLH
-165 SVKRLDSLNVKKV
+165 SVKRLDSLNIKKV
-178 KEITK
+178 KEIIK
-183 KTDKITGV
+183 KTDEKTGV
-191 EYITGINEYYVYSK
+191 QYITDVKEYYVYTK

-215 TSGNSSINIKIPIEN
+215 SNTNLTTNIKIPMEN

-241 EKEQII
+241 EKEQVL

-316 VRDDRQFTTMT
+316 VRDDRKFTTMT

-347 AGSNLGEME
+347 AGQNLGEME

-377 QETAFNMGRS
+377 QDTAFNMGRA

-397 AKFVDRLRRRFSDI
+397 AKFIDRLRRRFSDI
-411 FYDLLSTQLIMKGVM
+411 FYDLLSTQLVMKGIM
-426 TKEDWEQNKD
+426 SKEEWEENKD

-445 SYFSELKS
+445 SYFSELKT
-453 MELMRERFQL
+453 MELLRERFNL
-463 ATEAESYVG
+463 ATEAESYIG

-477 KWMYNNIFKFSD
+477 RWMYNNVFKFSD
-489 AEIHDMKVEIER
+489 AEIAAMKKEIDKEQGV
-501 EKDDGDL
+501 GDI
-508 TPADFG
+508 TPDDFG
-514 NAGAQL
+514 NAGAEL
-520 APSAGEEIPTSFPE
+520 SDDKKTSE
-534 DDENGDDEEESK
+534 TSK
-546 NEQVIL
+546 EVL
-552 DESDIVSNFET
+552 DESELVSNFESI
-563 VVNSNLKTVSEL
+563 NSSDTKTVSQLLE
-575 FNRFSENLKDE
+575 RMSEVLDEGR

>member
-17 REEKPISPLL
+17 TDEKPIGPIL

-33 GSKIVEIS
+33 GSKIVEVS
-41 QDRDGAG
+41 QDKDGAG

-55 TLNYDNAFE
+55 TLNYDSSFH
-64 DEKSLIKKY
+64 DEKELIKKY

-92 SIVGDEREDTVKVDL
+92 SVVGDEREDTVKVDL
-107 QRTKWTKP
+107 QRTAWSKSV
-115 IQKRVEDEFKNI
+115 QKKVAEEFSNV

-134 GKGFEIF
+134 SKGFEIF

-150 FYQKVPHKNKNKGLH
+150 FYQKVPHSNRNKGLLT
-165 SVKRLDSLNVKKV
+165 VKRLDSLNIKKV
-178 KEITK
+178 KEVTK
-183 KTDKITGV
+183 KTDKKTGV
-191 EYITGINEYYVYSK
+191 NYITDVKEYYVYSK
-205 QSNYHPGYTS
+205 HSNYHPGYTS
-215 TSGNSSINIKIPIEN
+215 SNANVVTNIKIPMDN

-241 EKEQII
+241 GKEQVL

-309 YDSSTGE
+309 YDSSSGE
-316 VRDDRQFTTMT
+316 VKDDRKFTTMT

-347 AGSNLGEME
+347 GGQNLGEMD

-397 AKFVDRLRRRFSDI
+397 AKFIDRLRRRFSDI
-411 FYDLLSTQLIMKGVM
+411 FYDLLSTQLVMKGVM
-426 TKEDWEQNKD
+426 SREEWEENKD

-445 SYFSELKS
+445 SYFSELKT
-453 MELMRERFQL
+453 MELLRERFNL

-477 KWMYNNIFKFSD
+477 RWMYNNVFKFSD
-489 AEIHDMKVEIER
+489 AEIAAMKKEIDQE
-501 EKDDGDL
+501 ENDGEITPDDFGDAGADL
-508 TPADFG
+508 TDKD
-514 NAGAQL
+514 Q
-520 APSAGEEIPTSFPE
+520 SKEEISKPGVLE
-534 DDENGDDEEESK
+534 DEVQNVAKFDNI
-546 NEQVIL
+546 N
-552 DESDIVSNFET
+552 NT
-563 VVNSNLKTVSEL
+563 NSKTVSQLLEK
-575 FNRFSENLKDE
+575 FSSIMDDK

>member
-1 MPKFL
+1 
-6 GYEFDLFGFLK
+6 
-17 REEKPISPLL
+17 
-27 NEPNDD
+27 
-33 GSKIVEIS
+33 
-41 QDRDGAG
+41 
-48 VFFTSGT
+48 
-55 TLNYDNAFE
+55 
-64 DEKSLIKKY
+64 
-73 RNMAFQPEVDEAI
+73 MAFQPEVDEAI

-107 QRTKWTKP
+107 QRTEWSKG
-115 IQKRVEDEFKNI
+115 IQKKVAEEFSNV
-127 LDILEFR
+127 LDVLEFR
-134 GKGFEIF
+134 GKGFEMF

-150 FYQKVPHKNKNKGLH
+150 FYQKVPHKDRKKGLH
-165 SVKRLDSLNVKKV
+165 SVKRLDSLNIKKV

-183 KTDKITGV
+183 KTDKDTGV
-191 EYITGINEYYVYSK
+191 QYITDVKEYYVYSK

-215 TSGNSSINIKIPIEN
+215 SNSNATTNIKIPTEN

-241 EKEQII
+241 EKEQVL

-316 VRDDRQFTTMT
+316 VKDDRKFTTMT
-327 EDYWLPRREGKS
+327 EDYWLPRREGKT
-339 GTEISTLP
+339 GTSIETLP

-367 ALNIPTSRLE
+367 SLNIPTSRLE

-397 AKFVDRLRRRFSDI
+397 AKFIDRLRRRFSDV

-426 TKEDWEQNKD
+426 SKEDWEENKD

-445 SYFSELKS
+445 SYFSELKT
-453 MELMRERFQL
+453 MELLRERFSL
-463 ATEAESYVG
+463 ATDAESYIG

-477 KWMYNNIFKFSD
+477 KWM
-489 AEIHDMKVEIER
+489 
-501 EKDDGDL
+501 
-508 TPADFG
+508 
-514 NAGAQL
+514 
-520 APSAGEEIPTSFPE
+520 
-534 DDENGDDEEESK
+534 
-546 NEQVIL
+546 
-552 DESDIVSNFET
+552 
-563 VVNSNLKTVSEL
+563 
-575 FNRFSENLKDE
+575 

>member
-1 MPKFL
+1 M
-6 GYEFDLFGFLK
+6 
-17 REEKPISPLL
+17 
-27 NEPNDD
+27 
-33 GSKIVEIS
+33 
-41 QDRDGAG
+41 
-48 VFFTSGT
+48 
-55 TLNYDNAFE
+55 
-64 DEKSLIKKY
+64 
-73 RNMAFQPEVDEAI
+73 
-86 NDIVVD
+86 
-92 SIVGDEREDTVKVDL
+92 
-107 QRTKWTKP
+107 
-115 IQKRVEDEFKNI
+115 
-127 LDILEFR
+127 
-134 GKGFEIF
+134 
-141 KSWYIDGRI
+141 
-150 FYQKVPHKNKNKGLH
+150 
-165 SVKRLDSLNVKKV
+165 KKV
-178 KEITK
+178 KEVTK
-183 KTDKITGV
+183 KTDDDSGI
-191 EYITGINEYYVYSK
+191 EYITGVKEYYVYTK
-205 QSNYHPGYTS
+205 QSNYNPNYTS
-215 TSGNSSINIKIPIEN
+215 TRGNLTTNIKIPMEN

-241 EKEQII
+241 EKEQVL

-309 YDSSTGE
+309 YDSGTGE
-316 VRDDRQFTTMT
+316 VKDDRKFTTMT
-327 EDYWLPRREGKS
+327 EDFWLPRREGKT
-339 GTEISTLP
+339 GTSIETLP

-426 TKEDWEQNKD
+426 SREEWEENKD

-445 SYFSELKS
+445 SYFSELKT
-453 MELMRERFQL
+453 MELMRERFSL
-463 ATEAESYVG
+463 ATDAESYIG

-477 KWMYNNIFKFSD
+477 KWMYNNVFKFSD
-489 AEIHDMKVEIER
+489 AEIAAMKKEIEI
-501 EKDDGDL
+501 EQGTGDI
-508 TPADFG
+508 TPDDFG
-514 NAGAQL
+514 NAGAEL
-520 APSAGEEIPTSFPE
+520 SDDNKPSE
-534 DDENGDDEEESK
+534 DSK
-546 NEQVIL
+546 EIL
-552 DESDIVSNFET
+552 DEEVEVEPIVLDDNDIVSNFAEANNIST
-563 VVNSNLKTVSEL
+563 KTVSQLMEK
-575 FNRFSENLKDE
+575 FSSVIEDD